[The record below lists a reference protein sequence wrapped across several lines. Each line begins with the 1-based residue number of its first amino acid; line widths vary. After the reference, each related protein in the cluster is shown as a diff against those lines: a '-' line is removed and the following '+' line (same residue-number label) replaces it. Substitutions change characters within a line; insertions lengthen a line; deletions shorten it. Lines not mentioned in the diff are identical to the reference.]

1 MTVNF
6 CIPSKGGRK
15 YPYFSLGSLSQYLCT
30 RLMLEFAA
38 TDAPVT
44 STMYAGTSFVA
55 EAFVKEPSVSLVMA
69 LSVIEYSL

>member
-1 MTVNF
+1 
-6 CIPSKGGRK
+6 
-15 YPYFSLGSLSQYLCT
+15 
-30 RLMLEFAA
+30 MLEFAA